1 MSPKFLKA
9 TQQALGLPNHGSI
22 SALFAL
28 ECAFMAFATV
38 VVVKLNMR
46 VWMGG
51 MSNL

>member
-9 TQQALGLPNHGSI
+9 TQQALGLANHGSI

-28 ECAFMAFATV
+28 ECAFIAFATV
-38 VVVKLNMR
+38 VVIKLNMR

-51 MSNL
+51 MSSF